1 MKWQFSR
8 HWVSG
13 NEEQWFLS
21 EEKQTIWALC
31 YSGLL
36 PGRRLQI
43 LVQEGGDA
51 QQTLW
56 VKEMQLRVHEDQG
69 KQSFPWWLKW

>member
-1 MKWQFSR
+1 MKNSDS
-8 HWVSG
+8 WVKRS
-13 NEEQWFLS
+13 
-21 EEKQTIWALC
+21 KQYEPC
-31 YSGLL
+31 GYSGLL